1 MKFKMKD
8 SDKKI
13 LLFVLGAAIL
23 ALTYFM
29 AFLPLKEK
37 TETLKVENQTLS
49 EEVAYLQKLMDDKE
63 FYVSETD
70 RMNVEIEEI
79 KAQFPSELHP
89 EDEIYYASNSET
101 KYDVVATEMEMPLA
115 EEVSVSVASVADTT
129 QAEVVDDGTA
139 SAETV
144 EGESTDGAL
153 SQVEETV
160 SASSSITLYRAPIS
174 FEFQITYNSVKDWVK
189 EILEDDEN
197 KKAISELSLNFDE
210 KTGNLKGEMI
220 VNMYS
225 LTGTERTYES
235 PSIPGIGVGTDDLFK
250 SADRLNAA
258 TENNTYDANAENG
271 DAANADD
278 NEDADAEE
286 NKDDADNKEDEE

>member
-13 LLFVLGAAIL
+13 LLFVLGAAIF
-23 ALTYFM
+23 ALTYF
-29 AFLPLKEK
+29 AVFTPLNEK
-37 TETLKVENQTLS
+37 TDTLKVENQTLS
-49 EEVAYLQKLMDDKE
+49 DEVAYLQKLMDNKE

-70 RMNVEIEEI
+70 RMNAEIDGI

-101 KYDVVATEMEMPLA
+101 KYDVVATDMEMPLA
-115 EEVSVSVASVADTT
+115 EEVSVSVASEATT
-129 QAEVVDDGTA
+129 TEAEVVDDGTTD
-139 SAETV
+139 AETV
-144 EGESTDGAL
+144 EGEDAEGAL
-153 SQVEETV
+153 QKVEETV
-160 SASSSITLYRAPIS
+160 SASSSIVLYRAPIT
-174 FEFQITYNSVKDWVK
+174 FEFQITYNAVKDWVK
-189 EILEDDEN
+189 DILEDDEN
-197 KKAISELSLNFDE
+197 KKAISELTLNYDD

-235 PSIPGIGVGTDDLFK
+235 PGIPGIGVGTDDLFK

-258 TENNTYDANAENG
+258 TENNTYDANAEST
-271 DAANADD
+271 DAENSDEENTD
-278 NEDADAEE
+278 EDADAE
-286 NKDDADNKEDEE
+286 DKEEEEE